1 MPFFLT
7 NLTSFLTVSILDF
20 INRITIE
27 NELRANKQKLGRN
40 R

>member
-7 NLTSFLTVSILDF
+7 NLTSLTVSILDF